1 MQKIGCSRAV
11 KPVRLTLF
19 LLLLLFVPAH
29 ASAQK
34 GRERFDPN
42 GTFWILGDPPNE
54 FSDFSAINLN
64 ARKVRRLPSSGVQ
77 LNNGRLFRYTQ
88 LTVQRNKFTFT
99 TAQVRGVSY
108 SFSGRF
114 LKGGVYSEAVLA
126 DQSPVLEG
134 VLTKFRLG
142 KKMAETKLKF
152 GYFGGT

>member
-1 MQKIGCSRAV
+1 
-11 KPVRLTLF
+11 VRTFGHSLIALIF
-19 LLLLLFVPAH
+19 FVLLVSIPSA
-29 ASAQK
+29 AQK

-42 GTFWILGDPPNE
+42 GTFWILGDPPSE

-64 ARKVRRLPSSGVQ
+64 VRRVRWLPATGLQ
-77 LNNGRLFRYTQ
+77 LNNGRLFRLNQ
-88 LTVQRNKFTFT
+88 LTVQRQKFTFT
-99 TAQVRGVSY
+99 TTKVGGVSY

-114 LKGGVYSEAVLA
+114 LKGGVYSETVLD

-142 KKMAETKLKF
+142 KKTAEAKLKF

>member
-1 MQKIGCSRAV
+1 VRNLSRSLIV
-11 KPVRLTLF
+11 ILVVVL
-19 LLLLLFVPAH
+19 VPAH
-29 ASAQK
+29 LTAQK

-42 GTFWILGDPPNE
+42 GTFWILGEPPPE

-64 ARKVRRLPSSGVQ
+64 ARKVRWLPSSGVQ
-77 LNNGRLFRYTQ
+77 LNNGRLFRFTQ
-88 LTVQRNKFTFT
+88 LTVQRSRLTFT
-99 TAQVRGVSY
+99 TTQVRGVSY

-114 LKGGVYSEAVLA
+114 LKGGVYSETVLD

-142 KKMAETKLKF
+142 KKSAESKLKF

>member
-1 MQKIGCSRAV
+1 MHNFRRS
-11 KPVRLTLF
+11 LLF
-19 LLLLLFVPAH
+19 LIVPIFLLPVYS
-29 ASAQK
+29 SAQK

-88 LTVQRNKFTFT
+88 LTVQQNRFTFT

-114 LKGGVYSEAVLA
+114 LKGGVYSETVLD

-134 VLTKFRLG
+134 VLTKFKLG
-142 KKMAETKLKF
+142 KKVAEAKLKF

>member
-1 MQKIGCSRAV
+1 MRNLSRSLIV
-11 KPVRLTLF
+11 I
-19 LLLLLFVPAH
+19 LLVALVPAH
-29 ASAQK
+29 LTAQK

-42 GTFWILGDPPNE
+42 GTFWILGEPPPE

-64 ARKVRRLPSSGVQ
+64 ARKVRWLPSSGVQ
-77 LNNGRLFRYTQ
+77 LNNGRLFRFTQ
-88 LTVQRNKFTFT
+88 LTVQRSRLTFT
-99 TAQVRGVSY
+99 TTQVRGVSY

-114 LKGGVYSEAVLA
+114 LKGGVFSETVLD

-142 KKMAETKLKF
+142 KKAGESKLRF